1 MAAKYLP
8 VKNDNEEVFDII
20 DVDSVVVIQNHKDGC
35 MVVTL
40 DAIDGYN
47 TYELKLSY
55 KEIKRIFTEENVEF
69 YESNDLLFL
78 VRKTGSELNPSLN

>member
-1 MAAKYLP
+1 MPAKYLP
-8 VKNDNEEVFDII
+8 VKNDNKEVFDII

-40 DAIDGYN
+40 GAIEGYN
-47 TYELKLSY
+47 TYELIISY
-55 KEIKRIFTEENVEF
+55 KEIKRIFTEDKVEF

-78 VRKTGSELNPSLN
+78 VRKTGDELKPHLN